1 MVKRSPTSELASY
14 KYTFAQTM
22 KRVKDPVK
30 SLRFYRDVLGM
41 TVLKESHIG
50 VGEDW
55 GFSLFFLA
63 K

>member
-1 MVKRSPTSELASY
+1 
-14 KYTFAQTM
+14 M